1 MIINGRFRAFLRL
14 LAVQGAWNYERM
26 TGVGIGHAAEPLL
39 EDLKSADPGRH
50 AEAAVRSAEYFNSHP
65 YLAGLAL
72 GALVRAEYDFVPG
85 SQIGR
90 LRAALCSP
98 LGALGDQLFW
108 IGLVPAMMAAAIVG
122 VVAGLGLWSLVAVVV
137 TYNGVRLWTG
147 AWALN
152 TGLATGT
159 KVGAAIGTSWLP
171 GAAGRAGLAAG
182 ALVGLGLPLAAD
194 WLLDGGSSRHI
205 GFAVITMLSG
215 LGLGWRLGPR
225 ITSVRF
231 GLLAIGL
238 AATLAWEIG

>member
-1 MIINGRFRAFLRL
+1 MITGRGRAFLRL
-14 LAVQGAWNYERM
+14 LAVQGAWSYERM
-26 TGVGIGHAAEPLL
+26 TGVGIGYAAEPLL

-85 SQIGR
+85 PQILR

-108 IGLVPAMMAAAIVG
+108 VGLLPAMIAAAIVG
-122 VVAGLGLWSLVAVVV
+122 VVTGLGLWSLLVVLV
-137 TYNGVRLWTG
+137 GYNVVRLWTG

-152 TGLATGT
+152 TGLTTGAR
-159 KVGAAIGTSWLP
+159 VSAAIGTSWLP
-171 GAAGRAGLAAG
+171 RAAVGAGLAAG
-182 ALVGLGLPLAAD
+182 ALVGLALPLAAD
-194 WLLDGGSSRHI
+194 WLLDADAPADVVL
-205 GFAVITMLSG
+205 AVVTLLTG
-215 LGLGWRLGPR
+215 LGLAWRLGPR
-225 ITSVRF
+225 ITAVRF

-238 AATLAWEIG
+238 AATLAWGIG

>member
-1 MIINGRFRAFLRL
+1 MITGRGRAFLRL
-14 LAVQGAWNYERM
+14 LAVQGAWSYERM
-26 TGVGIGHAAEPLL
+26 TGVGIGYAAEPLL

-85 SQIGR
+85 PQILR

-108 IGLVPAMMAAAIVG
+108 VGLLPAMIAAAIVG
-122 VVAGLGLWSLVAVVV
+122 VVTGLGLWSLLAVLVG
-137 TYNGVRLWTG
+137 YNVVRLWTG

-152 TGLATGT
+152 TGLATGAG
-159 KVGAAIGTSWLP
+159 VGAAIGTSWLRR
-171 GAAGRAGLAAG
+171 AAVGAGLAAG
-182 ALVGLGLPLAAD
+182 AMVGLALPLAAD
-194 WLLDGGSSRHI
+194 WLLDADAPADVVLAI
-205 GFAVITMLSG
+205 VTLLAG
-215 LGLGWRLGPR
+215 LGLAWRLGPR
-225 ITSVRF
+225 ITAVRF

-238 AATLAWEIG
+238 AATLAWGIG